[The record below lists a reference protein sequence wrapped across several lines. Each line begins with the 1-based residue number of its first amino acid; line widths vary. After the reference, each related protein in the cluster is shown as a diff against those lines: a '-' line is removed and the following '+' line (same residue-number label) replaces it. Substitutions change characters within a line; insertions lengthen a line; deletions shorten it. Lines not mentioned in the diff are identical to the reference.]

1 MPYPVSTMKIHRRRN
16 EHTELVLNL
25 ASQDQRLLDML
36 RQRPYLLNPHPS
48 ILTRLSR
55 RSRRF
60 RLKFSGERVIIGSF
74 NRRIAAAAL
83 GE

>member
-1 MPYPVSTMKIHRRRN
+1 MPYPVSTMKKDKRRN
-16 EHTELVLNL
+16 DHTELVLNL

-48 ILTRLSR
+48 ILTRLAR

-60 RLKFSGERVIIGSF
+60 RLKASMDRARIGSF
-74 NRRIAAAAL
+74 DRRIAAAAL